1 MSDINNSV
9 AHTTSEIRF
18 GGVGGQGI
26 VLAGRLLGM
35 AAALYDGKDAVCTQT
50 YGPEARGG
58 ASRADVV
65 ISDGP
70 VDYPFVTEADVLAVF
85 FQEAYT
91 KFRSRV
97 KPDGILIIDT
107 GLVKPV
113 NDDDNV
119 YGLPATKMAEELGSR
134 IVTNVVMLGY
144 LVGKTGVVSRESV
157 EEAIRNSVKKS
168 VVELDLKALDAGI
181 RLAQGDDS
189 K

>member
-1 MSDINNSV
+1 MPDTGNSTV
-9 AHTTSEIRF
+9 HKTAEIRF

-35 AAALYDGKDAVCTQT
+35 AAALYDGKHAVATQT

-70 VDYPFVTEADVLAVF
+70 VDYPFVTEADALAVF

-107 GLVKPV
+107 GLVRP
-113 NDDDNV
+113 NGDDKNV
-119 YGLPATKMAEELGSR
+119 CGLPATKIAEELGSKL
-134 IVTNVVMLGY
+134 VTNVVMLGY
-144 LVGKTGVVSRESV
+144 LVGRTNVVSRESV
-157 EEAIRNSVKKS
+157 ENAIRASVRKQH
-168 VVELDLKALDAGI
+168 VDLDLQALDAGI
-181 RLAQGDDS
+181 RLAQEDMAA
-189 K
+189 